1 MACSSAVAVTG
12 GCASRPAPIFSASA
26 VASATLGESGAG
38 LGSPR
43 PQILSL
49 EVVLFKGGRSGPGD
63 TFDETRG
70 HVVAA
75 LIRKAVLAA
84 ELRQESFEVWGD
96 GSATQDFVY
105 VKDVAE

>member
-1 MACSSAVAVTG
+1 M
-12 GCASRPAPIFSASA
+12 
-26 VASATLGESGAG
+26 
-38 LGSPR
+38 
-43 PQILSL
+43 
-49 EVVLFKGGRSGPGD
+49 
-63 TFDETRG
+63 
-70 HVVAA
+70 VAA